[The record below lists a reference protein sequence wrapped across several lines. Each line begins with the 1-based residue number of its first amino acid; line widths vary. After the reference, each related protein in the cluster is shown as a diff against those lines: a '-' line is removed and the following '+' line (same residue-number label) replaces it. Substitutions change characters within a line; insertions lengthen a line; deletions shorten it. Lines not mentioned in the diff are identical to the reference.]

1 MQKSENRAP
10 IRIIPRLDIKG
21 PNLVKGVHLEG
32 LRVLGKP
39 ERFARYYYENGAD
52 ELIYVDVVASLYGRN
67 SLVEIVTKTSK
78 EIFIPLTVAGGIRN
92 LDDIRTVLQAGAD
105 KVALNTAAIQNPDL
119 IRAAS
124 KRFGSSTIVISIEA
138 KKQPDGHYEAYTDNG
153 RIKTG
158 IDVFDWALKVEA
170 LGAGEILLTSIDCE
184 GTGKGFD
191 IDLTARI
198 ADSVS
203 IPVIA
208 CGGAGNSSDILNV
221 IEKGHADAVSM
232 ASILH
237 YNYIRQFYSQDDFSS
252 EGNIEF
258 LRSGRGFSKV
268 QETALPEIKQHAMK
282 NGIFCRLMNGD

>member
-1 MQKSENRAP
+1 
-10 IRIIPRLDIKG
+10 
-21 PNLVKGVHLEG
+21 
-32 LRVLGKP
+32 
-39 ERFARYYYENGAD
+39 
-52 ELIYVDVVASLYGRN
+52 
-67 SLVEIVTKTSK
+67 
-78 EIFIPLTVAGGIRN
+78 
-92 LDDIRTVLQAGAD
+92 
-105 KVALNTAAIQNPDL
+105 
-119 IRAAS
+119 
-124 KRFGSSTIVISIEA
+124 
-138 KKQPDGHYEAYTDNG
+138 
-153 RIKTG
+153 
-158 IDVFDWALKVEA
+158 LKVEA